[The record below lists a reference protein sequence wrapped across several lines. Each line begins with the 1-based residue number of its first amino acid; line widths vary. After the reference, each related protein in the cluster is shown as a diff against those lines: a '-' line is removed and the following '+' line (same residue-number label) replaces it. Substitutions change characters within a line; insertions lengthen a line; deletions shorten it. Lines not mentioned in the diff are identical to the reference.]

1 MSAFDTVIKILGA
14 GEAHIGEMGGR
25 SRKISAGFSRPANT
39 TGYTAG
45 DVVNNSTS
53 APEPLTFTG
62 AARVAGGSGVITDL
76 LIIDSGNQTT
86 KPSLELWL
94 FHTAPAMDNDN
105 AAFTPSDEELLNLV
119 AIIPVA
125 STFVG
130 DATAGA
136 GGNAVYQAKGIN
148 QAFVCTGAV
157 TALYGVLVVRNAYT
171 PLSGE
176 TFTVLLGVLQD

>member
-62 AARVAGGSGVITDL
+62 AARVAGGSGVITDVL
-76 LIIDSGNQTT
+76 VIDSGNQTT

-94 FHTAPAMDNDN
+94 FTAAPSMDNDN
-105 AAFTPSDEELLNLV
+105 SPFTPSDEELLNLV
-119 AIIPVA
+119 AIIPIA
-125 STFVG
+125 ATYVG
-130 DATAGA
+130 DASAASAG
-136 GGNAVYQAKGIN
+136 NCVLQAKGIN

-157 TALYGVLVVRNAYT
+157 TALYGVLVVRAAYT

-176 TFTVLLGVLQD
+176 VFTVILGVLQD